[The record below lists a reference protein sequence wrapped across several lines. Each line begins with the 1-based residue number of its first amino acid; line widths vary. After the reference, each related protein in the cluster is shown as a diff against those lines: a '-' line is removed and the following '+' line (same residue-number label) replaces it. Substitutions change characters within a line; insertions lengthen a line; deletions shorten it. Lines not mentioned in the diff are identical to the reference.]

1 MTKFLVPR
9 LELVE
14 LGLNGF
20 SLLRYEET
28 TSVKR
33 IKTRSEAQ
41 TNGLKPIHAG
51 QMGEIGEERKSLAKG
66 TNVTLVHIK

>member
-1 MTKFLVPR
+1 MYSIQLYSINYQPLFY
-9 LELVE
+9 
-14 LGLNGF
+14 N
-20 SLLRYEET
+20 YN
-28 TSVKR
+28 VKR

-41 TNGLKPIHAG
+41 TNGLEPIHAE